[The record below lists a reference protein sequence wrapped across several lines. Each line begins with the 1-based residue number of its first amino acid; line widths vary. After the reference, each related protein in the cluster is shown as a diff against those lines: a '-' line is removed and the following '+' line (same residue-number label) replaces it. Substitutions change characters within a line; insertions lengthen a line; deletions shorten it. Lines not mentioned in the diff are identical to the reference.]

1 MINPRDYQM
10 AAHDAVI
17 EWWRKSI
24 TPCVVEAATG
34 SGKSVIVALIA
45 KTLHRISNGKRIL
58 CLAPSR
64 ELVLQNSEKYQ
75 ALGEQCSVYSASIG
89 KSLRHPVIYATEG
102 TFKSVAKRMGHEFA
116 GVIIDEAHR
125 LTPTIKRII
134 EDLREGNPTLRVCG
148 LSATPYRL
156 DGGFIFAKDTNGQPI
171 SEVQAKDPY
180 FTQLVYTIGARELID
195 RKYLTPPKV
204 GDIHAE
210 GYDTTG
216 LELARNGQFTQ
227 SSLDRAFA
235 GWGRKTSAIIADVVA
250 QAQNRRGV
258 MIFCATTKHA
268 EEALASLPP
277 ELSAIVTGDTPKAER
292 ASIIARFKAQKLKY
306 LVNVSV
312 LTTGFDAPHADV
324 VAILRATESVSLLQQ
339 IIGRGMRLYDGKDD
353 FLILDYASNLEKHCP
368 DGDLF
373 RPEIRAPYQSEGS
386 AFIECECPQCNA
398 TNHFAARKNDAGL
411 EVNHMGYFVDLD
423 GQEVI
428 DAVTGKPMPAH
439 HGRRCRNL
447 LPAGGGLM
455 EPCSYYWSC
464 KICPVCECDNDITAR
479 YCRECKTELIDPAA
493 KLAEIHTKAKKDPTQ
508 VQCDEV
514 LNMDVLDTM
523 SRAGKPM
530 LRVTFTTAYW
540 VFSVYFQKE
549 AQNQWAHDQYL
560 RFVEVGTPRT
570 ISYKKKDDDFWHII
584 KYNQPTDDELLQEK
598 IGRLVVKE
606 DVLNV

>member
-1 MINPRDYQM
+1 MIQPRDYQQ

-17 EWWRKSI
+17 EWWKKSI

-34 SGKSVIVALIA
+34 SGKSVIVAMLA
-45 KTLHRISNGKRIL
+45 KSLYDMSKGKRVL
-58 CLAPSR
+58 CLAPSK
-64 ELVLQNSEKYQ
+64 ELTEQNVEKYQ

-89 KSLRHPVIYATEG
+89 KSLRHQVIYATEG
-102 TFKSVAKRMGHEFA
+102 TFKSVAKRLGHEFA

-134 EDLREGNPTLRVCG
+134 EDMREGNPNLRVCG

-180 FTQLVYTIGARELID
+180 FTQLVYTIGARSLID
-195 RKYLTPPKV
+195 RGFLTPPKV

-210 GYDTTG
+210 SYDTSG

-235 GWGRKTSAIIADVVA
+235 GWGRKTASIIADIVH
-250 QAQNRRGV
+250 NSRDCKGV
-258 MIFCATTKHA
+258 MIFCATKKHA
-268 EEALASLPP
+268 EEAMASLPP
-277 ELSAIVTGDTPKAER
+277 SLSVLVTGDLSKSDRSSAIT
-292 ASIIARFKAQKLKY
+292 RFKMQRAKY
-306 LVNVSV
+306 IVSIGILAV
-312 LTTGFDAPHADV
+312 GFDAPHVDGLAF
-324 VAILRATESVSLLQQ
+324 LRFTESISLLQQ
-339 IIGRGMRLYDGKDD
+339 LIGRGMRLYDGKE
-353 FLILDYASNLEKHCP
+353 FFWIWDYAGNIEKHCP

-423 GQEVI
+423 GQEVM
-428 DAVTGKPMPAH
+428 DMVTGKPLPAH
-439 HGRRCRNL
+439 YGRRCRNL
-447 LPAGGGLM
+447 LPATGGTF
-455 EPCSYYWSC
+455 EQCDYYWSC
-464 KICPVCECDNDITAR
+464 KICPVCECDNDIAAR
-479 YCRECKTELIDPAA
+479 YCRDCKTELIDPAK
-493 KLAEIHTKAKKDPTQ
+493 KLVEIHTKAKKDPTI

-514 LNMDVLDTM
+514 INMEVLDTI

-530 LRVTFTTAYW
+530 LRVTFTTAYR

-570 ISYKKKDDDFWHII
+570 IKYVKDGEFW
-584 KYNQPTDDELLQEK
+584 KVKGYNQKTDDELLQE
-598 IGRLVVKE
+598 RLAA
-606 DVLNV
+606 

>member
-1 MINPRDYQM
+1 MIQPRDYQQ

-17 EWWRKSI
+17 EWWKKSI

-34 SGKSVIVALIA
+34 SGKSVIVAMLA
-45 KTLHRISNGKRIL
+45 KSLYDMSKGKRVL
-58 CLAPSR
+58 CLAPSK
-64 ELVLQNSEKYQ
+64 ELTEQNVEKYQ
-75 ALGEQCSVYSASIG
+75 ELGEQCSVYSASIG
-89 KSLRHPVIYATEG
+89 KSLRHQVIYATEG
-102 TFKSVAKRMGHEFA
+102 TFKSVAKRLGHEFA

-134 EDLREGNPTLRVCG
+134 EDMREGNPNLRVCG

-171 SEVQAKDPY
+171 SEVQAKEPY

-195 RKYLTPPKV
+195 RGYLTPPKV
-204 GDIHAE
+204 GDIHTE

-250 QAQNRRGV
+250 QAKNRRGV

-268 EEALASLPP
+268 EESLASLPP

-292 ASIIARFKAQKLKY
+292 ASIISRFKAQKLKY

-312 LTTGFDAPHADV
+312 LTTGFDAPHCDV
-324 VAILRATESVSLLQQ
+324 IAILRATESVSLLQQ

-353 FLILDYASNLEKHCP
+353 FLILDYAGCLDKHCP

-386 AFIECECPQCNA
+386 AFIECECPQCSA
-398 TNHFAARKNDAGL
+398 INHFAARKNDAGL

-423 GQEVI
+423 GQEVM
-428 DAVTGKPMPAH
+428 DAVTGKPLPAH

-455 EPCSYYWSC
+455 EPCSYHWSC

-493 KLAEIHTKAKKDPTQ
+493 KLVEIHTKAKKDPTQ

-514 LNMDVLDTM
+514 LNMDVLDTI

-530 LRVTFTTAYW
+530 LRVTFTTAYR

-570 ISYKKKDDDFWHII
+570 IKYVKDGDFW
-584 KYNQPTDDELLQEK
+584 KVKGYNQKTDDELLQE
-598 IGRLVVKE
+598 RLAA
-606 DVLNV
+606 

>member
-1 MINPRDYQM
+1 MIIPRDYQQ
-10 AAHDAVI
+10 ASHDAVVD
-17 EWWRKSI
+17 WWKKNI

-34 SGKSVIVALIA
+34 SGKSVIVALLA
-45 KTLHRISNGKRIL
+45 KSLYDMSKGKRVL
-58 CLAPSR
+58 CLAPSK
-64 ELVLQNSEKYQ
+64 ELTEQNVEKYQ
-75 ALGEQCSVYSASIG
+75 STGEQCSVYSASIG

-530 LRVTFTTAYW
+530 LRVTFTTAYR

-560 RFVEVGTPRT
+560 RFVDVGTPRT
-570 ISYKKKDDDFWHII
+570 VKYVKDGDFWKI
-584 KYNQPTDDELLQEK
+584 KGYNQKTDDEILQE
-598 IGRLVVKE
+598 RLAA
-606 DVLNV
+606 